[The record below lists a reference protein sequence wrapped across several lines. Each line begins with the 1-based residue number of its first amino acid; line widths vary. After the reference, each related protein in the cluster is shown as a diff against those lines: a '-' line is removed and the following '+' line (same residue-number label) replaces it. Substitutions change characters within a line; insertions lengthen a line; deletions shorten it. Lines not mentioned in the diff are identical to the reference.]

1 MAQKL
6 IVGITGGIGSGK
18 SVVSRL
24 LNMLGYP
31 VYDSDSKAKR
41 LNDTDEEVKRALT
54 LAFGSDLYEN
64 GLLNRPKLASLIF
77 QSDSNRQLVNAIIH
91 PAVKRDFLRWAEAQD
106 SDIVFLEAA
115 ILYESGFDA
124 FMNKVV
130 AVAAPEQVRIQR
142 AMQRDNATE
151 QQIVN
156 RLRAQMSQDVLESK
170 ADFVVVNDGIQPLLP
185 QIEALA
191 VQLRNLNQI
200 EQ

>member
-1 MAQKL
+1 MVQKL

-91 PAVKRDFLRWAEAQD
+91 PAVKRDFLRWAEAQN

-156 RLRAQMSQDVLESK
+156 RLRTQMSQDVLESK

-191 VQLRNLNQI
+191 VQLRNQI

>member
-24 LNMLGYP
+24 LNMLGYS

-91 PAVKRDFLRWAEAQD
+91 PAVKRDFLRWAEAQN

-170 ADFVVVNDGIQPLLP
+170 ADYVVVNDGIQPLLP

-191 VQLRNLNQI
+191 VQLRNQI

>member
-191 VQLRNLNQI
+191 VQLRNQI

>member
-91 PAVKRDFLRWAEAQD
+91 PAVKRDFLRWAEAQN

-185 QIEALA
+185 QIETLA
-191 VQLRNLNQI
+191 VQLRNQI

>member
-41 LNDTDEEVKRALT
+41 LNDTDEEVKRALI

-91 PAVKRDFLRWAEAQD
+91 PAVKRDFLRWAEAQN

-191 VQLRNLNQI
+191 VQLRNQI

>member
-156 RLRAQMSQDVLESK
+156 RLRAQMSQDVLGSK

-191 VQLRNLNQI
+191 VQLRNQI

>member
-1 MAQKL
+1 MAHKL

-91 PAVKRDFLRWAEAQD
+91 PAVKRDFLRWAEAQN

-191 VQLRNLNQI
+191 VQLRNQI

>member
-91 PAVKRDFLRWAEAQD
+91 PAVKRDFLRWAEAQN

-191 VQLRNLNQI
+191 VQLHNQI

>member
-91 PAVKRDFLRWAEAQD
+91 PAVKRDFLRWAEAQN

-156 RLRAQMSQDVLESK
+156 RLRAQMIQDVLESK

-191 VQLRNLNQI
+191 VQLRNQI

>member
-77 QSDSNRQLVNAIIH
+77 QSDSTRQLVNAIIH
-91 PAVKRDFLRWAEAQD
+91 PAVKRDFLRWAEAQN

-191 VQLRNLNQI
+191 VQLRNQI
-200 EQ
+200 E

>member
-91 PAVKRDFLRWAEAQD
+91 PAVKRDFLRWAEAQN

-142 AMQRDNATE
+142 AMKRDNATE

-191 VQLRNLNQI
+191 VQLRNQI

>member
-64 GLLNRPKLASLIF
+64 GLLNRSKLASLIF

-91 PAVKRDFLRWAEAQD
+91 PAVKRDFLRWAEAQN

-156 RLRAQMSQDVLESK
+156 RLRTQMSQDVLESK

-191 VQLRNLNQI
+191 VQLRNQI

>member
-1 MAQKL
+1 MEQKL

-91 PAVKRDFLRWAEAQD
+91 PAVKRDFLRWAEAQN

-191 VQLRNLNQI
+191 VQLRNQI

>member
-91 PAVKRDFLRWAEAQD
+91 PAVKRDFLRWAEAQN

-156 RLRAQMSQDVLESK
+156 RLRTQMSQDVLESK

-191 VQLRNLNQI
+191 VQLRNQI

>member
-91 PAVKRDFLRWAEAQD
+91 PAVKRDFLRWAEAQN

-191 VQLRNLNQI
+191 VQLHNQI
-200 EQ
+200 E

>member
-1 MAQKL
+1 MEQKL

-191 VQLRNLNQI
+191 VQLRNQI

>member
-41 LNDTDEEVKRALT
+41 LNDIDEEVKRALT

-91 PAVKRDFLRWAEAQD
+91 PAVKRDFLRWAEAQN

-191 VQLRNLNQI
+191 VQLRNQI
-200 EQ
+200 E

>member
-77 QSDSNRQLVNAIIH
+77 QSDSNRQLVNTIIH
-91 PAVKRDFLRWAEAQD
+91 PAVKRDFLRWAEAQN

-191 VQLRNLNQI
+191 VQLRNQI

>member
-91 PAVKRDFLRWAEAQD
+91 PAVKCDFLRWAEAQN

-191 VQLRNLNQI
+191 VQLRNQI

>member
-91 PAVKRDFLRWAEAQD
+91 PAVKRDFLRWAEAQN

-191 VQLRNLNQI
+191 VQLRNQI

>member
-91 PAVKRDFLRWAEAQD
+91 PAVKRDFLRWAEAQN

>member
-1 MAQKL
+1 MEQKL

-31 VYDSDSKAKR
+31 VYNSDSKAKR

-91 PAVKRDFLRWAEAQD
+91 PAVKRDFLRWAEAQN

-191 VQLRNLNQI
+191 VQLRNQI

>member
-1 MAQKL
+1 MAKKL

-91 PAVKRDFLRWAEAQD
+91 PAVKRDFLRWAEAQN

-191 VQLRNLNQI
+191 VQLRNQI

>member
-91 PAVKRDFLRWAEAQD
+91 PAVKRDFLRWAEAQN

-191 VQLRNLNQI
+191 VQLRNHNQI

>member
-1 MAQKL
+1 MEQKL

-191 VQLRNLNQI
+191 VQLRNQI
-200 EQ
+200 E

>member
-41 LNDTDEEVKRALT
+41 LNDIDEEVKRALT

-91 PAVKRDFLRWAEAQD
+91 PAVKRDFLRWAEAQN

-191 VQLRNLNQI
+191 VQLRNQI

>member
-41 LNDTDEEVKRALT
+41 LNDTDEEVKIALT

-91 PAVKRDFLRWAEAQD
+91 PAVKRDFLRWAEAQN

-191 VQLRNLNQI
+191 VQLRNQI

>member
-91 PAVKRDFLRWAEAQD
+91 PAVKRDFLRWAEAQN

-170 ADFVVVNDGIQPLLP
+170 ADFVVVNDGIQPMLP

-191 VQLRNLNQI
+191 VQLRNQI
-200 EQ
+200 E

>member
-91 PAVKRDFLRWAEAQD
+91 PAVKRDFLRWAEAQN

-191 VQLRNLNQI
+191 VQLRNQI
-200 EQ
+200 E

>member
-77 QSDSNRQLVNAIIH
+77 HSDSNRQLVNAIIH
-91 PAVKRDFLRWAEAQD
+91 PAVKRDFLRWAEAQN

-191 VQLRNLNQI
+191 VQLRNQI